1 LSFELPV
8 PQPPA
13 YTQIPV
19 FGRYDYTGI
28 PLYVFT
34 ETTRVS
40 PVLVKAIN
48 SANYTLDVALY
59 NLQLTDAAQAL
70 VQARDR
76 GVKIRVMIDYEW
88 AGT

>member
-40 PVLVKAIN
+40 PVLVKAI
-48 SANYTLDVALY
+48 TLFNERVKDIGRMALFIPGVWY
-59 NLQLTDAAQAL
+59 LILGLKGL
-70 VQARDR
+70 V
-76 GVKIRVMIDYEW
+76 
-88 AGT
+88 